1 MGIYE
6 VVSLD
11 DDLRRMIHSGASE
24 LDMEQHVRGQATSIR
39 DDGRSRVL
47 EGLTTV
53 DEVLRITME
62 D

>member
-1 MGIYE
+1 
-6 VVSLD
+6 VD

-24 LDMEQHVRGQATSIR
+24 LDMEQYVRGRATSIR
-39 DDGRSRVL
+39 DDGRARVL

-62 D
+62 E

>member
-6 VVSLD
+6 VVSVD

-24 LDMEQHVRGQATSIR
+24 LDMERYVRGQATSIR
-39 DDGRSRVL
+39 DDGRARVL

-62 D
+62 E